1 MLQAFT
7 SQFWPNTIDGL
18 AIGAIYALIAL
29 GYTMVY
35 GVMRLINFAHGEIFM
50 IGTFASLAVLNAF
63 GLSSPLAGFALV
75 GVFVLCL
82 AASMAASG
90 GAAVVLEFV
99 AYRPLRKRGSP
110 RIAALIAAIGASLF
124 LQELFAQVVVPKLY
138 SPGHGRDFI
147 GTPRLMNKETLFY
160 VNFDFHH
167 LLYVGPNP
175 HTFSDFLPGPVRND
189 KLLVIVAAILMMVLL
204 DFFVNRTKI
213 GRGIRATSMDP
224 QTATLM
230 GVNINQIVML
240 TFLVGGVMAGA
251 AGLLYVLVFEV
262 TKYSIG
268 VILGIKAFTA
278 AVMGGIGNL
287 RGALIGGFI
296 LGLIENWGAS
306 LTGSEWKDVIAFSIL
321 VLILLLRPTGIL
333 GESLQQARA

>member
-1 MLQAFT
+1 MLQDFT

-50 IGTFASLAVLNAF
+50 IGTFASLAVMNAVGF
-63 GLSSPLAGFALV
+63 QAPLGGLALAGVFA
-75 GVFVLCL
+75 LCL
-82 AASMAASG
+82 AGSMAASG
-90 GAAVVLEFV
+90 GAAVILEFV
-99 AYRPLRKRGSP
+99 AYRPLRKHGSP

-124 LQELFAQVVVPKLY
+124 LQELFAQLVVPLFA
-138 SPGHGRDFI
+138 PGHGRDFI
-147 GTPRLMNKETLFY
+147 GTPRLMNKETLFHIG
-160 VNFDFHH
+160 N
-167 LLYVGPNP
+167 GI
-175 HTFSDFLPGPVRND
+175 VRND
-189 KLLVIVAAILMMVLL
+189 KLLVIIAAVVMMVLL
-204 DFFVNRTKI
+204 DFFVNRTKV

-240 TFLVGGVMAGA
+240 TFLVGGIMAGA
-251 AGLLYVLVFEV
+251 AGLFYVLVFEV
-262 TKYSIG
+262 TKYTIG
-268 VILGIKAFTA
+268 FILGIKAFTA

-287 RGALIGGFI
+287 RGALLGGFI

-306 LTGSEWKDVIAFSIL
+306 LTGSEWKDVIAFSVL
-321 VLILLLRPTGIL
+321 VLILLFRPTGIL

>member
-7 SQFWPNTIDGL
+7 SQFLPNTIDGL

-63 GLSSPLAGFALV
+63 GLSSPLSGLALV
-75 GVFVLCL
+75 GVFVVCL
-82 AASMAASG
+82 AGAMAASG
-90 GAAVVLEFV
+90 GAAVILEFV
-99 AYRPLRKRGSP
+99 AYRPLRKHGSP

-124 LQELFAQVVVPKLY
+124 LQELFAQLVVPY
-138 SPGHGRDFI
+138 GFARGHGRDFI
-147 GTPRLMNKETLFY
+147 GTPRLMNKETLF
-160 VNFDFHH
+160 
-167 LLYVGPNP
+167 
-175 HTFSDFLPGPVRND
+175 TIELPRLGAAAVRND
-189 KLLVIVAAILMMVLL
+189 KLLVIVAAIVMMVLL

-240 TFLVGGVMAGA
+240 TFLVGGMMAGA

-287 RGALIGGFI
+287 RGALLGGFI

-321 VLILLLRPTGIL
+321 VLILLFRPTGIL